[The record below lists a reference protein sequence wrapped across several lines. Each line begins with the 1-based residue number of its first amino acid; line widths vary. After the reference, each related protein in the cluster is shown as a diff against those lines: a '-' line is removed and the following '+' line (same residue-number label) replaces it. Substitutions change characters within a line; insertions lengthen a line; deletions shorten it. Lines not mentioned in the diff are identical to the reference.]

1 MGYIKKINQLKI
13 MILEDMPSRI
23 QFFKSKLYR
32 HDIYFFDNAD
42 DAINALRFLNE
53 KNWDIVFLDHDLE
66 GRIFVPS
73 SYHNTGYTVAK
84 FIAEN
89 DDIKI
94 NQIITHSMNPQG
106 AQNIKMILPRA
117 EIIPFN
123 LLKTKL

>member
-1 MGYIKKINQLKI
+1 MKILVLDDSEKRLNIFKKNIEEKLELLNSTDYVKTAQEAIECLKKNLDYDYI
-13 MILEDMPSRI
+13 
-23 QFFKSKLYR
+23 
-32 HDIYFFDNAD
+32 
-42 DAINALRFLNE
+42 
-53 KNWDIVFLDHDLE
+53 FLDHDLE

-84 FIAEN
+84 FISEN

-106 AQNIKMILPRA
+106 AQNIKTILPRA

>member
-1 MGYIKKINQLKI
+1 MSYIKKINQLKI
-13 MILEDMPSRI
+13 MVLEDMPSRI
-23 QFFKSKLYR
+23 QFFKHKLHR
-32 HDIYFFDNAD
+32 HDVYFFDNAD
-42 DAINALRFLNE
+42 DAMNGLRYLND
-53 KNWDIVFLDHDLE
+53 KWDIVFLDHDLE

-84 FIAEN
+84 FISEN
-89 DDIKI
+89 DIKI

-106 AQNIKMILPRA
+106 AQNIKAILSRA

>member
-1 MGYIKKINQLKI
+1 MSYIKKINQLKI
-13 MILEDMPSRI
+13 MVLEDMPSRI
-23 QFFKSKLYR
+23 QFFKNKLHK
-32 HDIYFFDNAD
+32 HDVYFFDNAD
-42 DAINALRFLNE
+42 DAMNGLLYLND
-53 KNWDIVFLDHDLE
+53 KWDIVFLDHDLE

-84 FIAEN
+84 FIFEN
-89 DDIKI
+89 DIKI

-106 AQNIKMILPRA
+106 AQNIKSILPRA

>member
-1 MGYIKKINQLKI
+1 MYIKKVNQLKI

-23 QFFKSKLYR
+23 QFFKNKLHK
-32 HDIYFFDNAD
+32 HDVYFFDNAD
-42 DAINALRFLNE
+42 DAMNALCFLNN
-53 KNWDIVFLDHDLE
+53 KKWDIVFLDHDLE

-84 FIAEN
+84 FISEN
-89 DDIKI
+89 SDIEI

-106 AQNIKMILPRA
+106 AQNIKTVLPRA
-117 EIIPFN
+117 EIIPFS